1 MDKLNPYFGLVGRV
15 LQSIMFMKNL
25 AVAGGFL
32 MLAAYG
38 PGALALDN
46 RSKGRGAATSTA

>member
-1 MDKLNPYFGLVGRV
+1 M
-15 LQSIMFMKNL
+15 QSIMFMKNL

-32 MLAAYG
+32 ALAAYG

-46 RSKGRGAATSTA
+46 RSRRRGAVTGRA

>member
-1 MDKLNPYFGLVGRV
+1 
-15 LQSIMFMKNL
+15 MFMKNL
-25 AVAGGFL
+25 SIAGGFL

-46 RSKGRGAATSTA
+46 RSKSHGVAAGAA